1 MKLSLRIYFAVVLL
15 FIGYHS
21 PAQDLLQTVHGIVTD
36 ADSKSPLPGV
46 VVVLA
51 ANQQTNAITDS
62 NGYFELSRVPV
73 GRQSFLFVMAGY
85 DKHTETNVMVTSG
98 KEPELNVSL
107 TEGLQ
112 QLKEVS
118 IRAVKDRSRPLNDF
132 ATLSARSFS
141 VEDTKRFAASVSD
154 PARMALNF
162 AGVSNN
168 GDLENDIVVRG
179 NSPKGVLWRLEGIE
193 IPNPNHFN
201 DFGNSGG
208 SISMLNA
215 NTLGNSDFYTGAFPP
230 EIGDALSGVFDLYFR
245 NGNKD
250 RYEHTVQIGALG
262 TEVATEG
269 PFRKGGGSSYL
280 IDYRYSTLALLQNYL
295 DLQGIEPNYQDMS
308 FKFNFPTKKAGT
320 FALFGLGGYNKAIK
334 NPPQDSSQWDDDN
347 PNFRLQ
353 AKGML
358 GIAGI
363 THQVFI
369 HKDAYIRTVVSA
381 SYDVLNKDVDTLN
394 TQESYTSVPVEHAHL
409 QNSAWRLSSF
419 YNNKISSSSTLRT
432 GIVLQLPGYDLQD
445 NQYDYG
451 SKQWKAILDGS
462 GQTQFY
468 QAYVQW
474 KKRFTQ
480 RWTMVSGI
488 NASYYALN
496 SKYSLEPRLS
506 LSYQLRNSRLS
517 LAAGLH
523 SKPDHISTYLYHDNA
538 VSNYFPNKTLDLQ
551 RALHLVGGYDV
562 ALPLKARMKVE
573 VYYQHLYHIGVST
586 DTNSGFSVLNAESM
600 LDLAN
605 SGALASNGTGDNY
618 GIDLTLERPFIDNY
632 YILFTGSLFKS
643 TYTAYAGQT
652 YEGHFDRRYQL
663 NIVGGKEF
671 NFGRKGHSIFGANGK
686 VMYSGGQRESPID
699 LAASQAEGKTV
710 YVPGEYFTTQAKPY
724 FRIDASLYYKLNRK
738 RVTHTIEFDVQD
750 VTNYINYW
758 YSYYDARDGRIKHV
772 NESGIIPV
780 ISYRIDF
787 HG

>member
-1 MKLSLRIYFAVVLL
+1 MRFHRSIFALLL
-15 FIGYHS
+15 FFC
-21 PAQDLLQTVHGIVTD
+21 PALSRAQELLQTVHGVVTD

-46 VVVLA
+46 VVVLSADQQINA
-51 ANQQTNAITDS
+51 ATDS
-62 NGYFELSRVPV
+62 NGYFELAHVPV
-73 GRQSFLFVMAGY
+73 GRQSFIFVMAGY
-85 DKHTETNVMVTSG
+85 EKHSETNVMVTSG
-98 KEPELNVSL
+98 KELELNVSL
-107 TEGLQ
+107 AESMQ
-112 QLKEVS
+112 QLQEVS
-118 IRAVKDRSRPLNDF
+118 IKAVKDRSRPLNDF

-154 PARMALNF
+154 PARMAMNF

-230 EIGDALSGVFDLYFR
+230 EIGNALSGVFDLYLR

-250 RYEHTVQIGALG
+250 RAEHTIQIGVLG
-262 TEVATEG
+262 TEIATEG
-269 PFRKGGGSSYL
+269 PFRKGGSASYL

-295 DLQGIEPNYQDMS
+295 NLQGIEPNYQDMS

-320 FALFGLGGYNKAIK
+320 FALFGMGGYNKAIK
-334 NPPQDSSQWDDDN
+334 DPPEDSTKWDDDN
-347 PNFRLQ
+347 PNFKLQ

-363 THQVFI
+363 THQIFV
-369 HKDAYIRTVVSA
+369 HKDAYIKTVFSA
-381 SYDVLNKDVDTLN
+381 SYDRLNKDVDTLN
-394 TQESYTSVPVEHAHL
+394 TQESYAPVPVEHARL
-409 QNSAWRLSSF
+409 QNSAWRFSTL
-419 YNNKISSSSTLRT
+419 YNNKMSSTSTLRT
-432 GIVLQLPGYDLQD
+432 GIVIQLPGYSLLDD
-445 NQYDYG
+445 QYDYG
-451 SKQWKAILDGS
+451 SRQWKDILDGT
-462 GQTQFY
+462 GQTQYY
-468 QAYVQW
+468 QAYLQW

-480 RWTMVSGI
+480 RWTLISGF

-496 SKYSLEPRLS
+496 QKYSLEPRLS
-506 LSYQLRNSRLS
+506 LSYQLRKSKLS

-523 SKPDHISTYLYHDNA
+523 SKPDHISTYLYRDTT
-538 VSNYFPNKTLDLQ
+538 VGNYYPNKTLDLQ
-551 RALHLVGGYDV
+551 RAFHVVAGYDV
-562 ALPLKARMKVE
+562 ALPLKARLKAE

-605 SGALASNGTGDNY
+605 SGQLLSKGTGDNY
-618 GIDLTLERPFIDNY
+618 GIDLTIERPFVDNY

-643 TYTAYAGQT
+643 TYTTYSGQS

-663 NIVGGKEF
+663 NVVGGKEF
-671 NFGRKGHSIFGANGK
+671 NFGRKGHSILGANGK

-699 LAASQAEGKTV
+699 LTASQAAGKAV
-710 YVPGEYFTTQAKPY
+710 YVHNEYFTTQAKPY
-724 FRIDASLYYKLNRK
+724 FRIDASLYYKLNNR
-738 RVTHTIEFDVQD
+738 RATHTIELDVQD

-758 YSYYDARDGRIKHV
+758 YSYYDARNGSIKHV

-787 HG
+787 HR